1 MKKLLIAGVVIILA
15 VMLLPVL
22 WVMLDDDRPDAEA
35 ASMLPWQIEILP
47 DGGSRVFGLTLGV
60 SLVGDARA
68 LFGPDVDIAIVA
80 PRERP
85 PLLEAY
91 YESVN
96 AGFITGKLI
105 LTADLDDTELS
116 AMRERALKEAYMES
130 VTRKITLRSED
141 LQAARD
147 TPIRVITF
155 IPSARLDET
164 VIRQRFGEPAG
175 RIRRDDEIEHLQ
187 YPALGLDIALSR
199 RGQAVMQY
207 VAPDQFELLAV
218 PIENTATPAE

>member
-1 MKKLLIAGVVIILA
+1 MKKLVIAGVVIILA
-15 VMLLPVL
+15 VILLPVL

-35 ASMLPWQIEILP
+35 TSMLPWQIEILP
-47 DGGSRVFGLTLGV
+47 NGGSRVFGLTLGE
-60 SLVGDARA
+60 SLVGDARGI
-68 LFGPDVDIAIVA
+68 FGPDVDIAIVA

-130 VTRKITLRSED
+130 VTRKITLRPED
-141 LQAARD
+141 LQTARD

-164 VIRQRFGEPAG
+164 VIRQRFGEPAE
-175 RIRRDDEIEHLQ
+175 RIRRDSDIEHLQ

-207 VAPDQFELLAV
+207 VTPGQFDLLAV
-218 PIENTATPAE
+218 PSESTDATTD

>member
-1 MKKLLIAGVVIILA
+1 MKKLLIAVVVIILA

-47 DGGSRVFGLTLGV
+47 DGGSRVFGLTLGE

-80 PRERP
+80 PRQRP

-130 VTRKITLRSED
+130 VTRKITLRPED
-141 LQAARD
+141 LQTARA

-164 VIRQRFGEPAG
+164 VIRQRFGEPAE

-199 RGQAVMQY
+199 RGQAVLQY
-207 VAPDQFELLAV
+207 VAPGQFELLAV
-218 PIENTATPAE
+218 PIENTVTPAD